1 MRMRPGGDFVNST
14 RASDKCSTSGRFE
27 LQCDWFL
34 VHSYHAGQTDLNML
48 IRDTKDRPALA
59 AVSVEP
65 FRFRGWLR
73 RRTRQLVLL
82 VLICAGSLVLITCG
96 AMIGRS
102 VCLIGLPDVGD
113 PFDVAAFR
121 SFRIPEDQDAV
132 VLLRHAAA
140 KVPSIPFLPMAIR
153 RLGPSVGW
161 SQADPKLREWALA
174 NLQALEMFRQGADRL
189 DGIPHPSSDWV
200 DNYQYLNL
208 RPLIWLALLEGARQE
223 EQGDMAAAW
232 IWYRTVLRMRVHV
245 MRRGSVYQRPFVD
258 LCRAISQ
265 SSAGRWF

>member
-1 MRMRPGGDFVNST
+1 MRPRGVFVNPT
-14 RASDKCSTSGRFE
+14 RVSDKCSNIGRLE
-27 LQCDWFL
+27 LQYDWFRIQ
-34 VHSYHAGQTDLNML
+34 YDQGDQTKLNML
-48 IRDTKDRPALA
+48 TRDTRDRPALA
-59 AVSVEP
+59 AASVEP
-65 FRFRGWLR
+65 SRFRGWLR
-73 RRTRQLVLL
+73 RRARQLVLL
-82 VLICAGSLVLITCG
+82 VLICAGSLVLIACG

-132 VLLRHAAA
+132 VLLRQAAA

-174 NLQALEMFRQGADRL
+174 NRQALEMFRQGADRL

-208 RPLIWLALLEGARQE
+208 GPLVWLALLEGAR
-223 EQGDMAAAW
+223 
-232 IWYRTVLRMRVHV
+232 
-245 MRRGSVYQRPFVD
+245 RRSKATWPRPGSGIGQF
-258 LCRAISQ
+258 CACE
-265 SSAGRWF
+265 FM